1 MKTFLK
7 CAVAVKTHACL
18 LFTGFMAALA
28 VVYGL
33 ILDWPITW
41 ALILEVLALS
51 LACSVV
57 QFVFFSGVLLRKMA
71 YLPRM
76 LCSLPAFLAVV
87 AGAGMI
93 FRWFPIDRW
102 QSWVTFLSIFAV
114 IFVAI
119 AVGFEVYFRITGQK
133 YDGLLKQYKDRQ

>member
-18 LFTGFMAALA
+18 LFTGFMAVLA

-41 ALILEVLALS
+41 ALILELLGLS
-51 LACSVV
+51 FACSLI
-57 QFVFFSGVLLRKMA
+57 QFVFFSGVLLKKMS
-71 YLPRM
+71 YLLRM

-87 AGAGMI
+87 TGAGMI

-102 QSWVTFLSIFAV
+102 QSWITFLTIFAV
-114 IFVAI
+114 IFVVI
-119 AVGFEVYFRITGQK
+119 ALGFEIYFRLTGQK
-133 YDGLLKQYKDRQ
+133 YDGLLKRYKEQS

>member
-7 CAVAVKTHACL
+7 CVVAVKTHACL
-18 LFTGFMAALA
+18 LFTGSMAVLA

-33 ILDWPITW
+33 VLDWPITW
-41 ALILEVLALS
+41 ALILELLGLS
-51 LACSVV
+51 LACSLV
-57 QFVFFSGVLLRKMA
+57 QLIFFSGVFLKKMT
-71 YLPRM
+71 YLCRM

-87 AGAGMI
+87 VGAGLI

-102 QSWVTFLSIFAV
+102 QAWVTFLTIFAV

-119 AVGFEVYFRITGQK
+119 ALGFEIYFRLTGQK
-133 YDGLLKQYKDRQ
+133 YDDLLKRYKDQT